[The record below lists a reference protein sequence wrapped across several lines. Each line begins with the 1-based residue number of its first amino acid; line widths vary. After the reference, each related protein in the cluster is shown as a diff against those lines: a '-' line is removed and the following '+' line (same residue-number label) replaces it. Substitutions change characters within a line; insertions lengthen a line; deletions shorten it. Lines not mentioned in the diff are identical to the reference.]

1 MNPKFPR
8 QRSHSGYLDGQVLV
22 AMPGMLDERFARSVI
37 YLCAHSAEGAMG
49 IVINKPA
56 SHIVFRKLLVQLQI
70 VDDEEA
76 IRLPPGAEEIEVL
89 QGGPVE
95 KARGF
100 VLHSADFFI
109 EDTTLPIDERM
120 CLTATVDILRAIAKG
135 EGPHRAALALGYAGW
150 APGQLDAEIQAN
162 GWLSSP
168 AEPELIFDTPAA
180 ARYDAVMGKL
190 GIDPAMLSSTAGR
203 A

>member
-1 MNPKFPR
+1 MTSKFPQ
-8 QRSHSGYLDGQVLV
+8 QRSHSGYLDGQVLI

-70 VDDEEA
+70 IEDEEA
-76 IRLPPGAEEIEVL
+76 IRLPSSTEDIQVL
-89 QGGPVE
+89 QGGPVD

-100 VLHSADFFI
+100 VLHSSDFFI

-168 AEPELIFDTPAA
+168 AEPELIFETPAE
-180 ARYDAVMGKL
+180 ARYQTVMGKL

>member
-1 MNPKFPR
+1 MGSKLQR
-8 QRSHSGYLDGQVLV
+8 QRSDSGYLDGQVLI
-22 AMPGMLDERFARSVI
+22 AMPGMLDERFAKSVI

-49 IVINKPA
+49 IVINRPA

-70 VDDEEA
+70 IEDGEA
-76 IRLPPGAEEIEVL
+76 IRLPSGAEDIQVL
-89 QGGPVE
+89 QGGPVD

-109 EDTTLPIDERM
+109 EDTTLSIDEQM
-120 CLTATVDILRAIAKG
+120 CLTATVDILRAIANGKG
-135 EGPHRAALALGYAGW
+135 PQRAALALGYAGW

-162 GWLSSP
+162 SWLSSP
-168 AEPELIFDTPAA
+168 AEPSLIFDTPAE
-180 ARYDAVMGKL
+180 ARYDTVMSRL

>member
-1 MNPKFPR
+1 MGSKTRKRLLTDLGSARLPLGKE
-8 QRSHSGYLDGQVLV
+8 RSHSGYLDGQVLI
-22 AMPGMLDERFARSVI
+22 AMPGMLDERFARSVV

-49 IVINKPA
+49 LVINKPA
-56 SHIVFRKLLVQLQI
+56 SHIEFRKLLVKLDI
-70 VDDEEA
+70 IDDEEA
-76 IRLPPGAEEIEVL
+76 IRLPAGTDEIEVL

-95 KARGF
+95 QARGF

-135 EGPHRAALALGYAGW
+135 EGPDRAALALGYAGW

-168 AEPELIFDTPAA
+168 AGP
-180 ARYDAVMGKL
+180 GS
-190 GIDPAMLSSTAGR
+190 SSTRRRRLAT
-203 A
+203 AQ

>member
-1 MNPKFPR
+1 MGAKIQR
-8 QRSHSGYLDGQVLV
+8 QRSQSGYLDGQVLI
-22 AMPGMLDERFARSVI
+22 AMPGMLDERFARSVV
-37 YLCAHSAEGAMG
+37 YMCAHSAEGAMG

-56 SHIVFRKLLVQLQI
+56 THIGFRKLLVQLQI
-70 VDDEEA
+70 IDEKD
-76 IRLPPGAEEIEVL
+76 IRLPAAAEEVEVL
-89 QGGPVE
+89 QGGPVD

-120 CLTATVDILRAIAKG
+120 CLTATVDILRAIARG

-168 AEPELIFDTPAA
+168 TGPELIFETPAA
-180 ARYDAVMGKL
+180 QRYGTIMGKL